1 LNLLPLFGCTR
12 NSQGDYIFVK
22 ANTPQEITLRET
34 ATNEFRQF
42 YDELKKV
49 KSGSV
54 HVVEYFLNV
63 SCFEI
68 NQINI
73 LIILVDFSIQIMVLL
88 LCNLSDQLMD
98 VNSKYEFYSFEIF
111 HKDSVHCYVLFIVL
125 YE

>member
-1 LNLLPLFGCTR
+1 MNLLPLFGCTLNNR
-12 NSQGDYIFVK
+12 GDYIFVE

-34 ATNEFRQF
+34 AANEFRQF

-54 HVVEYFLNV
+54 NVVEYFLNV

-73 LIILVDFSIQIMVLL
+73 LIILVDFSIQIMVRL

-98 VNSKYEFYSFEIF
+98 VNNQNEFYHF
-111 HKDSVHCYVLFIVL
+111 
-125 YE
+125 